1 MLVKSESAS
10 KLWRQKGST
19 SYLFMML
26 ELFVNKVNLQPQ
38 FIVNIFLVV
47 LKLTLNVFYL
57 LFINLVWYTSQF
69 MVAFLFAQISLQTM
83 TKLQQAFKGVLSYCK
98 LEFFLN
104 VEPNFPIL
112 SNLKTLYPKILYLE
126 LFINVSVVS
135 AMSPI
140 MGRESGT

>member
-1 MLVKSESAS
+1 
-10 KLWRQKGST
+10 
-19 SYLFMML
+19 MML

-98 LEFFLN
+98 LEFF
-104 VEPNFPIL
+104 FKCRTRL
-112 SNLKTLYPKILYLE
+112 SNSFQFKNPIPKDLI
-126 LFINVSVVS
+126 SGVVYKCQR
-135 AMSPI
+135 
-140 MGRESGT
+140 GVCNESYYGERIRHLGIRSGE